1 MSKIGIV
8 IQREY
13 CERVT
18 KKSFIIT
25 TILMPLLMVALMVIP
40 TLIMTM
46 VGPSETT
53 VLVID
58 KSNKIFQKLESNED
72 VKFIHTSEPLDSAL
86 AREDVGAV
94 LVIPENIIEARGLA
108 LKYYSNGPSS
118 MTTESLIT
126 RQINDAVE
134 ADRLKSYQIDDL
146 AKILDDVHSD
156 VALSTLRNDK
166 DSEEATSS
174 GLSYGIGIMMS
185 LTLYMFLLIYGQ
197 MVMTSIIEEKNNR
210 VLELVVSSIKPAQ
223 LMMGKILG
231 VTLVALTQILI
242 WGVLIT
248 CMSAFLL
255 PALLPAEAMQDVA
268 AVQAGNFAAV
278 SDTENLEIIQAVS
291 LLGSVGYVI
300 KLFGLLT
307 LFLMTGFLFY
317 AAIYAAIGSAVDN
330 IQDAGQLQTV
340 IVVPVIFG
348 FIFAMTAAAD
358 PSSNLA
364 FWMSII
370 PFTAPMVMVARI
382 PFGIPGWEIALSL
395 VLLIAS
401 FVGMVW
407 LAGKI
412 YRVGIFMY
420 GKKPTFKEIIRWVNY
435 K

>member
-72 VKFIHTSEPLDSAL
+72 VKFVHTSEPLDSAL

-94 LVIPENIIEARGLA
+94 LVIPENIIEARGLT

-126 RQINDAVE
+126 RQINDVVE

-348 FIFAMTAAAD
+348 FIFAMTAA
-358 PSSNLA
+358 
-364 FWMSII
+364 
-370 PFTAPMVMVARI
+370 
-382 PFGIPGWEIALSL
+382 
-395 VLLIAS
+395 
-401 FVGMVW
+401 
-407 LAGKI
+407 
-412 YRVGIFMY
+412 
-420 GKKPTFKEIIRWVNY
+420 
-435 K
+435 

>member
-58 KSNKIFQKLESNED
+58 KSNKIFQQLESNED
-72 VKFIHTSEPLDSAL
+72 VKFVHTSEPLDSAL

-340 IVVPVIFG
+340 IVIPVIFG

-358 PSSNLA
+358 PSSTLA

-395 VLLIAS
+395 VLLVAS

>member
-126 RQINDAVE
+126 RQINDVVE

-300 KLFGLLT
+300 RLFGLLT

-358 PSSNLA
+358 PSSSLA

>member
-72 VKFIHTSEPLDSAL
+72 VKFVHTSEPLDSAL

-94 LVIPENIIEARGLA
+94 LVIPENIIEARGLT

-126 RQINDAVE
+126 RQINDVVE

-174 GLSYGIGIMMS
+174 GLSYGIGIAMS

-317 AAIYAAIGSAVDN
+317 SAIYAAIGSAVDN

-358 PSSNLA
+358 PSSSLA

-401 FVGMVW
+401 FIGMVW

>member
-156 VALSTLRNDK
+156 VTLSTLRNDK

-358 PSSNLA
+358 PSSSLA

>member
-40 TLIMTM
+40 TIIMTM

-86 AREDVGAV
+86 VREDVGAV

-278 SDTENLEIIQAVS
+278 SNTENLEIIQAVS

-358 PSSNLA
+358 PSSSLA

>member
-58 KSNKIFQKLESNED
+58 KSNKIFQQLESNED
-72 VKFIHTSEPLDSAL
+72 VKFVHTSEPLDSAL

-340 IVVPVIFG
+340 IVIPVIFG

-358 PSSNLA
+358 PSSSLA

-395 VLLIAS
+395 VLLVAS

>member
-72 VKFIHTSEPLDSAL
+72 VKFVHTSEPLDSAL

-307 LFLMTGFLFY
+307 LFLMAGFLFY

-340 IVVPVIFG
+340 IVIPVIFG

-358 PSSNLA
+358 PSSSLA

-395 VLLIAS
+395 VLLVAS

>member
-40 TLIMTM
+40 TIIMTM

-278 SDTENLEIIQAVS
+278 SNTENLEIIQAVS

-358 PSSNLA
+358 PSSSLA

>member
-40 TLIMTM
+40 TIIMTM

-278 SDTENLEIIQAVS
+278 SNTENLEIIQAVS

-358 PSSNLA
+358 PSSSLA

-412 YRVGIFMY
+412 YRVGIFMLSL
-420 GKKPTFKEIIRWVNY
+420 IHI
-435 K
+435 

>member
-40 TLIMTM
+40 TIIMTM

-358 PSSNLA
+358 PSSSLA

>member
-358 PSSNLA
+358 PSSSLA